1 MRMMRAFIAV
11 NIPLEV
17 KGNLQEEIGRLR
29 TLIRGGPVRWVRP
42 EGIHLTL
49 KFLGEI
55 SNSNLGEIGQVLE
68 REVNRHPFFTLRVGG
83 FGCFPN
89 RRRPR
94 VLWIGITEENG
105 TLAQVQ
111 TAIEEKLVPLG
122 FGKEGRPFH
131 PHLTLGRVRR
141 NISMSELPQL
151 QDAVDEFV
159 VGQIGH
165 FEVSEIHLI
174 RSILKPSGAEYSTLM
189 EFPLGSKGDE

>member
-165 FEVSEIHLI
+165 FEVSELHLI
-174 RSILKPSGAEYSTLM
+174 RSVLRPSGAEYSTLM

>member
-1 MRMMRAFIAV
+1 MLMMRAFIAV

-68 REVNRHPFFTLRVGG
+68 REVNRHPFFPLRVGG